1 MSRAL
6 GTGAIKRWVALDQDP
21 ISVGTV
27 ARDFAGTS
35 VEAVNGSVKSVLGG
49 RHALGTFDFVYA
61 AGLYDYLPD
70 AVAVKLTRKCVGM
83 LRPGGTFLFANFSP
97 ETDVDGY
104 METFMNWALL
114 LRSEHEMGLIAG
126 ESVTGADVKVSVW
139 SGSNRSIVYCEIER
153 TS

>member
-1 MSRAL
+1 MSHAL
-6 GTGAIKRWVALDQDP
+6 SAGAIRRWVALDQDP

-35 VEAVNGSVKSVLGG
+35 VEGVNGSVKSLIGG
-49 RHALGTFDFVYA
+49 RHALGMFDFVYA

-70 AVAVKLTRKCVGM
+70 AVAVRLTRKCISM
-83 LRPGGTFLFANFSP
+83 LKPGGTFLFANFSP

-114 LRSEHEMGLIAG
+114 LRSEREMGSIAS
-126 ESVTGADVKVSVW
+126 ESVTGNDMKVSVW
-139 SGSNRSIVYCEIER
+139 SGSNRSIVYCEIQR
-153 TS
+153 PR